1 MDMFQCENRHDP
13 GRGQEPTVYRQRGS
27 SGLRELHVLPAG
39 RRRGQRLSTRPQR

>member
-1 MDMFQCENRHDP
+1 MFQCEDGNDP
-13 GRGQEPTVYRQRGS
+13 GRSQEPTFHRQRGS